1 MIPYAAFPLKILHLS
16 RAQSIYNPEI
26 KQLLMINL
34 EKELTLSEFQQV
46 VFQRIRVELGA
57 KARDRIIQSHQF
69 LEKFSRNKIIYG
81 VNTGFGP
88 MAQYRVAEEDSVNLQ
103 LNLIRSHAT
112 GAGAILSEVD
122 VRALMLARLNTLS
135 LGKSGIDISVAEVL
149 IQLINLEIT
158 PLIFEHG
165 GVGASGDLVQLAHL
179 ALVLIGEGEVFYE
192 GKRRNTEEIFREK
205 NIQPAKITI
214 REGLAIMNGT
224 SAMTGLGLV
233 NIVYAKQLLDWS
245 VFCSSV
251 INEIVEA
258 YDDHLSDEL
267 NRAKLHKGQQQ
278 IAELMRNHLKDSGL
292 TRSRKEELYNTDH
305 AKTELFKE
313 KVQEYYSLRCV
324 PQVLGPV
331 MDTLSH
337 STKILLEEV
346 NSANDNPIID
356 VKTEQVYHGGN
367 FHGDY
372 ISLEMDKLR
381 LVMTKT
387 SMLAERQIN
396 YLLNP
401 KLNEILPA
409 FVNASKLGLNF
420 GMQGAQFPAVST
432 TAENQML
439 SNSMYIHSIPNNND
453 NQDIVSMGANSAMMT
468 RKVINNCYEVL
479 ATEMATIL
487 QALYILQY
495 DDRLSS
501 ATNLKIKDLKEIFP
515 KITEDRVLYKDIQN
529 LKVYLKT
536 HQAYD

>member
-1 MIPYAAFPLKILHLS
+1 MS
-16 RAQSIYNPEI
+16 REKFIYNPEI

-46 VFQRIRVELGA
+46 VFQKIRIELGA
-57 KARDRIIQSHQF
+57 EARERIIQSHQF

-112 GAGAILSEVD
+112 GAGAVLTEVD

-179 ALVLIGEGEVFYE
+179 ALVLIGEGEVFYQ
-192 GKRRNTEEIFREK
+192 GKRRDTEEVFREK

-214 REGLAIMNGT
+214 REGLGIMNGT

-233 NIVYAKQLLDWS
+233 NIVQAKQLLDWS

-251 INEIVEA
+251 INEIVKA
-258 YDDHLSDEL
+258 YDDHLSEEL
-267 NRAKLHKGQQQ
+267 NQAKLHKGQQQ

-337 STKILLEEV
+337 TTKILLEEV

-356 VKTEQVYHGGN
+356 VKSEQVYHGGN

-401 KLNEILPA
+401 KLNDILPA

-439 SNSMYIHSIPNNND
+439 SNSMYVHSIPNNND

-468 RKVINNCYEVL
+468 RKVIDNCYEVL

-501 ATNLKIKDLKEIFP
+501 TTTLKIKDLKEIFP
-515 KITEDRVLYKDIQN
+515 KIIEDRVLYKDIQN
-529 LKVYLKT
+529 LKIYLKT